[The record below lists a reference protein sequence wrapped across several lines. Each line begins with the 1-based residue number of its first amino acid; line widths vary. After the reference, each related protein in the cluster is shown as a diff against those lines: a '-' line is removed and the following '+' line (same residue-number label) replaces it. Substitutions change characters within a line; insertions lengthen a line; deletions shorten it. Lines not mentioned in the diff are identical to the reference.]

1 MPSQSPFRSHCHIT
15 HRPSSSS
22 SSSSLTC
29 QFQEQ
34 SSPSR
39 HKIQQIHATT
49 QHPSPKSIII
59 YHETFRFYSHC
70 THYHTSNANI
80 NITYHTTLITTDSNN
95 HFHTTTTQAFT
106 NNHTYILNSQSIKH
120 IIQYWAA
127 NAIPVTVPQHCHITH
142 RP

>member
-1 MPSQSPFRSHCHIT
+1 MPSQSPFRSHCHII

-22 SSSSLTC
+22 SSSPSLLTC

-49 QHPSPKSIII
+49 QHSSPKSIII

-80 NITYHTTLITTDSNN
+80 NITYHTTLITTDSTN
-95 HFHTTTTQAFT
+95 HFHTTTQANT
-106 NNHTYILNSQSIKH
+106 NNHTYILNSESIKH
-120 IIQYWAA
+120 IIQYCAA
-127 NAIPVTVPQHCHITH
+127 NAIPVTVPQSL
-142 RP
+142 